1 MIDDLAAR
9 LAAIDVSCLCDADR
23 SIRVLDPAIRP
34 VSPGLKMAGIA
45 CTVSCRNDFLG
56 VIEALRS
63 ARPGDVLVVDA
74 GAARLA
80 VAGELFA
87 TEARRKGL
95 AGLVVDGAVRDVATI
110 RALGFP
116 VYARTIHPAAG
127 TAAVL
132 QQGQQPIHCGG
143 VEIFPGDVL
152 VGDDDGVVVIGEAE
166 LRALLPAAEAIQ
178 ASESVALA
186 RMAAGQSL
194 FDLTNVD
201 EHLAA
206 LREGRASRLRF
217 NTP

>member
-1 MIDDLAAR
+1 MIADLAAR

-34 VSPGLKMAGIA
+34 ISPGLKMAGGA
-45 CTVSCRNDFLG
+45 FTVSCRNDFLG
-56 VIEALRS
+56 VLEGLR
-63 ARPGDVLVVDA
+63 AAKPGDVLVVDA

-87 TEARRKGL
+87 TEAKRKGL
-95 AGLVVDGAVRDVATI
+95 NGLVVDGAVRDVATI
-110 RALGFP
+110 RTLGFP
-116 VYARTIHPAAG
+116 VYARAIHPAAG

-132 QQGQQPIHCGG
+132 EQSQQPIQCGG
-143 VEIFPGDVL
+143 VNILPGEVL
-152 VGDDDGVVVIGEAE
+152 IGDDDGIVVIALAK
-166 LRALLPAAEAIQ
+166 LRAMLPAAEAIQ
-178 ASESVALA
+178 NAESDALA

-194 FDLTNVD
+194 FDITNFD

-206 LREGRASRLRF
+206 LRAGRPSRFRF